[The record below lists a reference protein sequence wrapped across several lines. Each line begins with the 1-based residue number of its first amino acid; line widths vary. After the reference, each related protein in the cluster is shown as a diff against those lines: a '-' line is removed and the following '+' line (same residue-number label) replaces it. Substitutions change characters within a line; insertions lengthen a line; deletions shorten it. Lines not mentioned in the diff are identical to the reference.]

1 MTNIA
6 ALSRLIESLI
16 RLGTIAEVDHGSLTA
31 KCPAR
36 VRVQNGDLLTGWLL
50 WTALRAGTTRDWHP
64 STMGG
69 PMLVLSPNDQTA
81 QGLAL
86 RGLFSAHSRQRRSRR
101 PAPPYLPG
109 RRRR

>member
-6 ALSRLIESLI
+6 ALCRLIENLI

-31 KCPAR
+31 KCLARVRVR

-50 WTALRAGTTRDWHP
+50 WTALRAGTTRDWDP

-81 QGLAL
+81 
-86 RGLFSAHSRQRRSRR
+86 
-101 PAPPYLPG
+101 
-109 RRRR
+109 